1 MQEMADATL
10 LSTESSPCNKYDR
23 DMHRL
28 LTAALLLIACA
39 AAAAD
44 SADALPQAEF
54 LAALQRA
61 RMSVPEPPDS
71 PALKSYPI
79 YDYLVAARL
88 QRDLAASPSEEGDT
102 AIDDFLRAHE
112 GQPVG
117 RALRHQWLVSLAQ
130 RRRWDWFLPRSVDAA
145 DPVLI
150 CDRLT
155 GRLLHGDTDRLGP
168 DALAR
173 WSVAQ
178 HAPAECAPVFA
189 WLHAQGLITPALQ
202 EARARAA
209 LAADNAPL
217 AREFI
222 AEVPAVRAAALRA
235 WLALLE
241 SPKAALAALAEAPG
255 TAVESEALVAGF
267 TRLSNTDVVSA
278 ADLLPA
284 LLGRPDLSAAVRG
297 RLQRALA
304 LGEAYARKAGAVAA
318 FERLPADAVDM
329 QVQEWRVRAALWA
342 GNYARALEWLD
353 RMPASLSGQPRWRYW
368 RARALAA
375 TSGPEAA
382 AASFADLAGMRDYYG
397 YLAADRVSRPYSLN
411 VHPTAEDAALQSAL
425 AAEPGLVRAHALF
438 DCDLTDE
445 ASAEWSAAL
454 AQAPAAMKIQA
465 AHLASRWGWYSQTIA
480 TLAQAD
486 DWDDV
491 LLRYP
496 RPFSPVIADAG
507 KLTQVPADWI
517 FAVTRQESLF
527 RKDAVSRAD
536 ARGLMQMQPATAF
549 AVAKRWHLP
558 PPRGESLFDP
568 AVAVTLGAAYLRELL
583 DRYGNQLDLALAAYN
598 AGPASVTRWL
608 PAQPVEAD
616 VWIENIPY
624 TETRGYVEHVLEHI
638 VAFAVVRDAE
648 PPKLAA
654 LLPPVHPA
662 AAPVALSPPDR

>member
-1 MQEMADATL
+1 M
-10 LSTESSPCNKYDR
+10 R
-23 DMHRL
+23 RL
-28 LTAALLLIACA
+28 LAAPLLLIACA

-44 SADALPQAEF
+44 SAPALSAAEF
-54 LAALQRA
+54 VAALQRA
-61 RMSVPEPPDS
+61 RMSLTEPPDS

-79 YDYLVAARL
+79 YDYLIAARL
-88 QRDLAASPSEEGDT
+88 QRDLAAAPSEERDT
-102 AIDDFLRAHE
+102 AVDDFLRAHD

-130 RRRWDWFLPRSVDAA
+130 RRRWDWFLPRSVDVT

-155 GRLLHGDTDRLGP
+155 GRLLSGDTDRLGAE
-168 DALAR
+168 ALAR
-173 WSVAQ
+173 WSMPQ
-178 HAPAECAPVFA
+178 HAPAECAPIFA
-189 WLHAQGLITPALQ
+189 WLHAQGLVTPALQ
-202 EARARAA
+202 ETRARAA

-222 AEVPAVRAAALRA
+222 AEVPAERAAPLRQ

-241 SPKAALAALAEAPG
+241 SPKAAVAALAAAPG
-255 TAVESEALVAGF
+255 AAVEPEALVAGF
-267 TRLSNTDVVSA
+267 TRLSNTDVASA
-278 ADLLPA
+278 SGLLPP
-284 LLGRPDLSAAVRG
+284 LLDRPDLPPAVRG
-297 RLQRALA
+297 RLQRAFA
-304 LGEAYARKAGAVAA
+304 LGEVYARQPGAVAA
-318 FERLPADAVDM
+318 FEQLPAEAVDA
-329 QVQEWRVRAALWA
+329 QVHEWRVRAALWA
-342 GNYARALEWLD
+342 GNYAKASEWLE

-382 AASFADLAGMRDYYG
+382 AASFADLAGLRDYYG
-397 YLAADRVSRPYSLN
+397 YLAADRVSRPYHLN
-411 VHPTAEDAALQSAL
+411 VHPTAEDASLQSAL
-425 AAEPGLVRAHALF
+425 AAEPGLARAHALF

-445 ASAEWSAAL
+445 AAAEWSAVL

-465 AHLASRWGWYSQTIA
+465 AHLASRWGWYSQVIA

-496 RPFSPVIADAG
+496 RPYSAVIADAG
-507 KLTQVPADWI
+507 KLTQVPADWLLAI
-517 FAVTRQESLF
+517 TRQESLF

-536 ARGLMQMQPATAF
+536 ARGLMQMQPATAL

-558 PPRGESLFDP
+558 SPRGESLFDP
-568 AVAVTLGAAYLRELL
+568 AVAVTLGAAYVRELL

-598 AGPASVTRWL
+598 AGPASVARWL

-624 TETRGYVEHVLEHI
+624 TETRGYLQHVFEHI
-638 VAFAVVRDAE
+638 VAFAVVRDGE

-654 LLPPVHPA
+654 LMPPVQAVQLVQPA
-662 AAPVALSPPDR
+662 ATPVALSAPYP